1 MVFNI
6 EIFRKPFLHPQQ
18 NTAEDYTMSN
28 TWHLSEQGFF
38 SDVSE
43 TIQSAFF
50 AVARRTILKK
60 NEFIFHEG
68 DPSKHCYF
76 LQKGSI
82 RIFHFTELGKEPII
96 FIRNAGELFGLAEI
110 IDSKP
115 RKCNAQAITSLELYT
130 VSKMDFEKLLEN
142 HYSLSRKVMG
152 VLGRRLRFLGEQM
165 ENLMICDVHTRVL
178 KLMLYL
184 IHHKFEESD
193 PEQPITVPLNLSQS
207 QIASMTGSCQQTIS
221 GILKNLNET
230 GLIKLE
236 KRNLTV
242 MSPAKVMD
250 IIYHGPLNIS
260 NLTCDHRP

>member
-1 MVFNI
+1 M
-6 EIFRKPFLHPQQ
+6 K
-18 NTAEDYTMSN
+18 N

-43 TIQSAFF
+43 TTQSAFF
-50 AVARRTILKK
+50 AVAKRTVLKK
-60 NEFIFHEG
+60 NQFIFHEG
-68 DPSKHCYF
+68 DPSEHCYY
-76 LQKGSI
+76 LQKGAI

-130 VSKMDFEKLLEN
+130 VSKRDFEKLLEN
-142 HYSLSRKVMG
+142 HYPLSRKVIS
-152 VLGRRLRFLGEQM
+152 VLGRRLRYLGEQM

-184 IHHKFEESD
+184 IHHKLEEAD

-221 GILKNLNET
+221 TIFKQLSESD
-230 GLIKLE
+230 LIKLE
-236 KRNLTV
+236 KRNLTI
-242 MSPAKVMD
+242 MNPAKVMD
-250 IIYHGPLNIS
+250 IIYQEPVKLSQIICNH
-260 NLTCDHRP
+260 

>member
-1 MVFNI
+1 M
-6 EIFRKPFLHPQQ
+6 K
-18 NTAEDYTMSN
+18 N

-43 TIQSAFF
+43 TTKSAFF
-50 AVARRTILKK
+50 AVAKRTILKK
-60 NEFIFHEG
+60 NEYIFHEG
-68 DPSKHCYF
+68 DPSKYCYY
-76 LQKGSI
+76 LQKGAI

-115 RKCNAQAITSLELYT
+115 RKCNAQAITNLELYT
-130 VSKMDFEKLLEN
+130 VSKMDFEKLLED

-152 VLGRRLRFLGEQM
+152 VLGRRLRYLGEQM

-193 PEQPITVPLNLSQS
+193 PDQPITVPLNLSQS

-221 GILKNLNET
+221 SILKNLNET

-236 KRNLTV
+236 KRNLTI

-250 IIYHGPLNIS
+250 IIYQNPARIS
-260 NLTCDHRP
+260 KISCNHQP